1 MMTRLVP
8 RPLHLFI
15 DASSDMIGGNGYN
28 ESQSK
33 ELFMSWLQV
42 NIVKKPADQL
52 TLHVLV
58 KLTCIAQRA
67 LSRYCRA
74 KVYRHLSLR
83 REINQDAVR
92 LDSAGRATGKV
103 NTCGVN

>member
-33 ELFMSWLQV
+33 ELFMSWLQANV
-42 NIVKKPADQL
+42 VKKPADQL

-58 KLTCIAQRA
+58 KLTCSTTRA
-67 LSRYCRA
+67 VALLSR
-74 KVYRHLSLR
+74 KILSPSLPT
-83 REINQDAVR
+83 
-92 LDSAGRATGKV
+92 S
-103 NTCGVN
+103 